1 MMVSVDELVIG
12 GGAVIVILLV
22 AMIRSV
28 NSDASEMV

>member
-1 MMVSVDELVIG
+1 MVSVDELVIG